1 MRADLKNRVWGEQA
15 LTKLRKWGGRVF
27 GYVRVGHYNYKAVP
41 GDGYEWVCKM
51 LIEHAGAGPLRHFN
65 GEIMNHKDRYGNW
78 YDAYTIPW
86 LLPLRPLAEVT
97 AKLAYDKECYQGL
110 LLDGLNSWLISA
122 PDPEHA
128 DYKQLTGLYMQIA
141 QKQFSVFETFV
152 QLLRAMIPKVKLVG
166 NGSWEPS
173 FVHLRERPRGLRW
186 EYVMREK
193 DWLVNIINPSK
204 WIGLLDGAMDE
215 DGARTADRIPPY
227 YHEGHPQQQ
236 GPRISQAL
244 SMHVQCAKD
253 WLAAGKE
260 YWLGGEANGAAYP
273 QGVQRIG

>member
-1 MRADLKNRVWGEQA
+1 
-15 LTKLRKWGGRVF
+15 
-27 GYVRVGHYNYKAVP
+27 
-41 GDGYEWVCKM
+41 
-51 LIEHAGAGPLRHFN
+51 
-65 GEIMNHKDRYGNW
+65 MNHKDRYGNW

-86 LLPLRPLAEVT
+86 RLPLRALAQTT
-97 AKLAYDKECYQGL
+97 AALAYDKECYQGL
-110 LLDGLNSWLISA
+110 LLDGLNMWLIGA
-122 PDPEHA
+122 PDPEDA
-128 DYKQLTGLYMQIA
+128 VYAPLTGQYMKIA

-152 QLLRAMIPKVKLVG
+152 QLLRAMIPKVQLVG
-166 NGSWEPS
+166 NGSWEPA
-173 FVHLRERPRGLRW
+173 FVLLRERPRGLRW
-186 EYVMREK
+186 EYATKEPVIK
-193 DWLVNIINPSK
+193 PSK

-244 SMHVQCAKD
+244 SMHVQCAQD

-260 YWLGGEANGAAYP
+260 YWVGGVANRAAYS